1 MSDTDRP
8 RRPVREDMRFQN
20 MSWTLQRVGWVFL
33 ALIVLCGLAGLFSH
47 GYLSNAVARQDGLP
61 LTVNYDRFQRMTSL
75 HRFDMSIPPGA
86 EDEIRLTF
94 NKAFSDLYEIN
105 SIQPQPLRSN
115 VSDGGLDL
123 HIPSAHRSAAI
134 SMRCC
139 GSRPRSFGYVPVE
152 IGTPRGSLTM
162 PIVVY
167 P

>member
-33 ALIVLCGLAGLFSH
+33 ALIILCGLAGLFSH

-75 HRFDMSIPPGA
+75 HRFDMSIPPGT

-94 NKAFSDLYEIN
+94 NKAFSDLYEID

-115 VSDGGLDL
+115 VSDGGLIFTFHPPERGDFNAVL
-123 HIPSAHRSAAI
+123 WV
-134 SMRCC
+134 
-139 GSRPRSFGYVPVE
+139 RPRSFGYVPVE
-152 IGTPRGSLTM
+152 IGTPRGSLTI